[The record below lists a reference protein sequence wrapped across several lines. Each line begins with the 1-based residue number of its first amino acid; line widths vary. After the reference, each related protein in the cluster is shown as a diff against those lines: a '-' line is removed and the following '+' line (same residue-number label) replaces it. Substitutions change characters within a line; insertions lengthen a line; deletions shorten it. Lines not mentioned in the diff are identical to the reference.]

1 MYLLA
6 LNQDRGTSIVYLG
19 FLYLNKQLLDVSD
32 DGMISLLDPDTGD
45 TRDDLPLPVEPEL
58 ADEISG
64 AISDGKDILVR
75 KINIYISSYSMMNSK
90 NL

>member
-1 MYLLA
+1 M
-6 LNQDRGTSIVYLG
+6 
-19 FLYLNKQLLDVSD
+19 DVSD
-32 DGMISLLDPDTGD
+32 DGMLSLLDPDTGD

-75 KINIYISSYSMMNSK
+75 KINI
-90 NL
+90 

>member
-1 MYLLA
+1 M
-6 LNQDRGTSIVYLG
+6 
-19 FLYLNKQLLDVSD
+19 DVSD
-32 DGMISLLDPDTGD
+32 DGMLSLLDPDTGD